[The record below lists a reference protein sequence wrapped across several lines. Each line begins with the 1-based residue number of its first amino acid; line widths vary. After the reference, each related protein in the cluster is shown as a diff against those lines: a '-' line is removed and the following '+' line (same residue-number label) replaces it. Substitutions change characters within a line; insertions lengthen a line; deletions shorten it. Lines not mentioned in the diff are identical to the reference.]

1 MPYPNPNNS
10 SANGYSPL
18 PDGWTVSIVNGQYT
32 IAYNNQPVQQSNLSG
47 TMLANSVTTGVGS
60 FHLGQAH
67 AIGSAGQNVTF
78 KNNQTNVCWFPV
90 WQGQSAD
97 GTTIYNPQA
106 RTFQAQQTLKLN
118 GEVNLSGAPVPYMVT
133 DTMTGN
139 LSFTR
144 ISLYPSENYAGVL
157 TWTVTY
163 TPSGIQVANVQVTGC
178 ASGTLLTIPLEYP
191 LDARTGDSFT
201 VTITKEDGSK
211 LNAYPGTT
219 RPAEAYRGL
228 VCRPFTD
235 SIVWNQSN
243 IGTGLKVSGLNL
255 AVDPAQIDA
264 TQLLNISQVSS
275 GGYVGAIN
283 FAGGLAQFANAQK
296 NQYWQANTAGTIGGL
311 TFAVGDN
318 LICVTSITGTPA
330 TLNNS
335 SWSIRANVSAIA
347 SSTQLGQV
355 KPTDGLSIDS
365 SGTLTTKLG
374 TGLAYDGTKAITI
387 NPAQI
392 DVTTLNK
399 ADTLVNGIYKGG
411 LNATSTLATL
421 TNAVKGNWWN
431 VSAAVTISGTA
442 FGVGDQLWCQTAV
455 TGVPVDLTNFTRV
468 PATMA
473 QATTTATGT
482 IQLAGDLGGT
492 AAAPIVSKM
501 GGATV
506 PASSPT
512 ASGQYHRSSSTSATA
527 WSSIQA
533 SDLPAASSST
543 QGAVKVGGV
552 TPQALGNT
560 ASAGTSTVS
569 AAADHVHPIPTFTVN
584 MGLVSD
590 GNGRTTASATTAA
603 EIAVLSGAT
612 ASQTPIITDTDAV
625 VFNDGGVMKQL
636 RVDTLS
642 NYVKS
647 AYTAGGLTP
656 YMTQKLPQDK
666 ILASDTNGDMQAL
679 NITPATLATFVGQN
693 ASSKQTRQAT
703 TYTYIAFQAL
713 RGLLFKFNIAQSSTN
728 LVVSSTSGDTLR
740 YVVRYGHQSL
750 NPIISTATFSQNTE
764 FMTLGTSSGR
774 GWFVDGMVYS
784 TTDESKYLR
793 FSLIAVDETAT
804 LQYINCQIW

>member
-1 MPYPNPNNS
+1 MPYPSPS
-10 SANGYSPL
+10 GSTNGYSPL
-18 PDGWTVSIVNGQYT
+18 PDGWSVSVVNGQYT
-32 IAYNNQPVQQSNLSG
+32 ISYNGQPVQQSNLSG

-97 GTTIYNPQA
+97 GATIYNPQA
-106 RTFQAQQTLKLN
+106 RTFQAQQTLKIN
-118 GEVNLSGAPVPYMVT
+118 GEVNLSGTPVPYMVT

-139 LSFTR
+139 LSFTS
-144 ISLYPSENYAGVL
+144 ILLYPSETYAGAL

-163 TPSGIQVANVQVTGC
+163 TPSGIQVANVKVTGC
-178 ASGTLLTIPLEYP
+178 TSGTLLTIPLEYP

-201 VTITKEDGSK
+201 VTITKEDGST

-219 RPAEAYRGL
+219 RPTEAYRGL

-243 IGTGLKVSGLNL
+243 IGTGLKVSGSNL

-318 LICVTSITGTPA
+318 LICVASITGTPA
-330 TLNNS
+330 NLNNS
-335 SWSIRANVSAIA
+335 SWAIRANVSAIA

-374 TGLAYDGTKAITI
+374 TGLAYDGAKAVTI

-482 IQLAGDLGGT
+482 VQLAGDFGGT
-492 AAAPIVSKM
+492 ATAPKVLKINGVTISGTPAA
-501 GGATV
+501 GQV
-506 PASSPT
+506 PLA
-512 ASGQYHRSSSTSATA
+512 TSATNAA
-527 WSSIQA
+527 WSTLAGNVILA
-533 SDLPAASSST
+533 SYAGTNAFAKNEIVIGADGCVYTANAAIPA
-543 QGAVKVGGV
+543 
-552 TPQALGNT
+552 NT
-560 ASAGTSTVS
+560 AFATGISGATFKNVGAILGDIKQSLKSADHQGWILLDGRSVSTLTATQKT
-569 AAADHVHPIPTFTVN
+569 AAADLGYGTGTFLPDARGRYLGAAGSAFGSITGGSNTIAQANLPNIALSGTTANNNVGHTHSIDPPSTTSSNGTDHTHYVDLSTLAGTGNHEHTYQRMGSRGASGTDFTV
-584 MGLVSD
+584 
-590 GNGRTTASATTAA
+590 GNG
-603 EIAVLSGAT
+603 
-612 ASQTPIITDTDAV
+612 
-625 VFNDGGVMKQL
+625 
-636 RVDTLS
+636 
-642 NYVKS
+642 
-647 AYTAGGLTP
+647 
-656 YMTQKLPQDK
+656 
-666 ILASDTNGDMQAL
+666 TN
-679 NITPATLATFVGQN
+679 TN
-693 ASSKQTRQAT
+693 AST
-703 TYTYIAFQAL
+703 TGTGEHGHTV
-713 RGLLFKFNIAQSSTN
+713 RGNTN
-728 LVVSSTSGDTLR
+728 VGTAHTHTVDIPSFTSGDNSASHTHT
-740 YVVRYGHQSL
+740 YSVNL
-750 NPIISTATFSQNTE
+750 NGNVTQTVFQPQYLALNTFVY
-764 FMTLGTSSGR
+764 LG
-774 GWFVDGMVYS
+774 V
-784 TTDESKYLR
+784 
-793 FSLIAVDETAT
+793 
-804 LQYINCQIW
+804 

>member
-1 MPYPNPNNS
+1 MPYPSPS
-10 SANGYSPL
+10 GSTNGYSPL
-18 PDGWTVSIVNGQYT
+18 PDGWAVSVINGQYT
-32 IAYNNQPVQQSNLSG
+32 ISYNGEPIQQSNSAG

-118 GEVNLSGAPVPYMVT
+118 GEVNLSGTPVPYMVT

-139 LSFTR
+139 LSFTS
-144 ISLYPSENYAGVL
+144 ISLYPSETYAGAL

-163 TPSGIQVANVQVTGC
+163 TPSGIQVANVRVTGC
-178 ASGTLLTIPLEYP
+178 TSGTLLTIPLEYP
-191 LDARTGDSFT
+191 LDARTGDPFT
-201 VTITKEDGSK
+201 VTITKADGST

-219 RPAEAYRGL
+219 RPSEAYRGL

-243 IGTGLKVSGLNL
+243 IGAGLKVSGSNL
-255 AVDPAQIDA
+255 
-264 TQLLNISQVSS
+264 T
-275 GGYVGAIN
+275 
-283 FAGGLAQFANAQK
+283 
-296 NQYWQANTAGTIGGL
+296 
-311 TFAVGDN
+311 
-318 LICVTSITGTPA
+318 
-330 TLNNS
+330 
-335 SWSIRANVSAIA
+335 
-347 SSTQLGQV
+347 
-355 KPTDGLSIDS
+355 
-365 SGTLTTKLG
+365 
-374 TGLAYDGTKAITI
+374 
-387 NPAQI
+387 
-392 DVTTLNK
+392 
-399 ADTLVNGIYKGG
+399 
-411 LNATSTLATL
+411 
-421 TNAVKGNWWN
+421 
-431 VSAAVTISGTA
+431 
-442 FGVGDQLWCQTAV
+442 
-455 TGVPVDLTNFTRV
+455 VDLS
-468 PATMA
+468 
-473 QATTTATGT
+473 QIEATTTSTGT

-492 AAAPIVSKM
+492 AKAPIVSKM

-569 AAADHVHPIPTFTVN
+569 AAADHIHPIPTFAVN

-636 RVDTLS
+636 RVDALS

-666 ILASDTNGDMQAL
+666 ILASDANGDMQAL

-693 ASSKQTRQAT
+693 TSSKQTRQAT